1 MKVYSVSEITAGIK
15 EILESEFPE
24 AWIEGE
30 VTDYRP
36 SPAGHLYF
44 SLKDEFA
51 LLNCIIWRENRTLT
65 TMELKN
71 GAKVRVYGSLR
82 IYAKGG
88 RYNLQVERVY
98 PIGIGELQIRFEEL
112 KRKLAQ
118 EGLFAPVHKKP
129 IPRWVSRIGV
139 VTTIDGAAVRD
150 IIKVA
155 RRRYPGIQI
164 IVRSSRVQGDGA
176 AQDIAQGIREF
187 NEYNVGTR
195 YIVPLLIVGRGGGSI
210 EDLWAFSEEVVA
222 RAIYDSKIPI
232 ISAVGHE
239 IDWTIADFVAD
250 ERAPTP
256 SSAAE
261 IAVADSRE
269 NLEKLSNF
277 KHRIGDRTR
286 KNIKDARDK
295 INSIERS
302 YGLRRLFDLIHTH
315 WQTLDELSYRI
326 GSSFAHPLE
335 QKHAGLELTAHRF
348 YGTARRFL
356 EWELQRVKIIETRL
370 NGVNPKATLQR
381 GYSICY
387 KLPERKVVKM
397 GNALLPKDKIEIE
410 FCEGKAECEVL
421 NANEVRGS
429 IKKD

>member
-15 EILESEFPE
+15 KLLESEFPE

-51 LLNCIIWRENRTLT
+51 LLNCIIWKENRTLT
-65 TMELKN
+65 TVELKN
-71 GAKVRVYGSLR
+71 GAKVRVYGGMR
-82 IYAKGG
+82 VYAKGG

-98 PIGIGELQIRFEEL
+98 PIGIGELQIKFEEL
-112 KRKLAQ
+112 RRKLAQ
-118 EGLFAPVHKKP
+118 EGLFASAHKKP

-139 VTTIDGAAVRD
+139 VTAIGGAAVRD

-155 RRRYPGIQI
+155 CRRYPGIQM
-164 IVRSSRVQGDGA
+164 IVRSSRVQGAGA
-176 AQDIAQGIREF
+176 AQDIAQGIQEF
-187 NEYNVGTR
+187 NEYGKVD
-195 YIVPLLIVGRGGGSI
+195 LLIVGRGGGSI
-210 EDLWAFSEEVVA
+210 EDFWAFNGEVVA

-250 ERAPTP
+250 YRAPTP
-256 SSAAE
+256 SAAAE
-261 IAVADSRE
+261 IAIPDSE
-269 NLEKLSNF
+269 ETLEKLSRF
-277 KHRIGDRTR
+277 EHRIENRA
-286 KNIKDARDK
+286 KKKVEVARDK
-295 INSIERS
+295 VNSIERS

-326 GSSFAHPLE
+326 ESSFAHPME
-335 QKHAGLELTAHRF
+335 QKRAGLELTAHRF

-356 EWELQRVKIIETRL
+356 EWELQRVKIIKTRL

-387 KLPERKVVKM
+387 KLPEKKMVKTS
-397 GNALLPKDKIEIE
+397 NALLPKDKVEIE
-410 FCEGKAECEVL
+410 FYEGKAECEVL
-421 NANEVRGS
+421 KANEV
-429 IKKD
+429 